1 MLNIHRLFSYLPSL
15 LLCTLLGVSQFGCAP
30 AYVRGTQIDYTPE
43 RQEVAQVIEVYR
55 KAIEERDVNT
65 LKSLA
70 SEQYYE
76 NGSTTNNPGDDYDYS
91 GLHGILEKLGNQVKA
106 VKYSLTIKSINIL
119 KDSAAIDVEYTGQ
132 FLYTVNEQD
141 RWSTYADKNRITL
154 KRDRQKN
161 WKIIRIYQK

>member
-1 MLNIHRLFSYLPSL
+1 MLLWF
-15 LLCTLLGVSQFGCAP
+15 TQFGCTP
-30 AYVRGTQIDYTPE
+30 VYVRGTQIDYTPD
-43 RQEVAQVIEVYR
+43 RQEVAQVIETYR
-55 KAIEERDVNT
+55 KAIENRDVTT

-70 SEQYYE
+70 SEHYYE
-76 NGSTTNNPGDDYDYS
+76 NGSTTGNPGDDYDYS
-91 GLHGILEKLGNQVKA
+91 GLYSVLEKLGSQVKA

-154 KRDRQKN
+154 KRDRQRK
-161 WKIIRIYQK
+161 WKFISGM

>member
-1 MLNIHRLFSYLPSL
+1 MLLWF
-15 LLCTLLGVSQFGCAP
+15 TQFGCTP
-30 AYVRGTQIDYTPE
+30 VYVRGTQIDYTPD
-43 RQEVAQVIEVYR
+43 RQEVAQVIETYR
-55 KAIEERDVNT
+55 KAIEDRDVTT

-70 SEQYYE
+70 SEHYYE

-91 GLHGILEKLGNQVKA
+91 GLYSVLEKLGGQVKA

-154 KRDRQKN
+154 KRDRQRK
-161 WKIIRIYQK
+161 WKFISGM

>member
-1 MLNIHRLFSYLPSL
+1 MFNTQSISSIIPTLFLCL
-15 LLCTLLGVSQFGCAP
+15 LIGGIQFGCAP

-43 RQEVAQVIEVYR
+43 RQEVAQVIEIYR
-55 KAIEERDVNT
+55 KAVENRDVNT

-76 NGSTTNNPGDDYDYS
+76 NGSTTNNPSDDYDYS
-91 GLHGILEKLGNQVKA
+91 GLYGVLEKLGNQVKA
-106 VKYSLTIKSINIL
+106 VKYSLTIKSISVM

-132 FLYTVNEQD
+132 FLYTINEQD

-154 KRDRQKN
+154 KRDRQRK
-161 WKIIRIYQK
+161 WKIVSGM

>member
-1 MLNIHRLFSYLPSL
+1 MFNTHSIPSL
-15 LLCTLLGVSQFGCAP
+15 ASALFLCLLLGGVQFGCAP
-30 AYVRGTQIDYTPE
+30 AYVRGTQIGYTPE
-43 RQEVAQVIEVYR
+43 RQEVAQVIEIYR
-55 KAIEERDVNT
+55 KAVEDRDVNT

-91 GLHGILEKLGNQVKA
+91 GLYGILEKLGTQVKA
-106 VKYSLTIKSINIL
+106 VKYSLTIKSINVL
-119 KDSAAIDVEYTGQ
+119 KDSAAIDVEYSGQ

-154 KRDRQKN
+154 KRDRQRK
-161 WKIIRIYQK
+161 WRIVSGM